1 MREGKGKKIY
11 DFYHGKNKKEN
22 GKTKKRNGKYMF
34 NLVQIS
40 SAPNYSIFVTNRP
53 IQWMIYINISIYL
66 KG

>member
-53 IQWMIYINISIYL
+53 IQ
-66 KG
+66 